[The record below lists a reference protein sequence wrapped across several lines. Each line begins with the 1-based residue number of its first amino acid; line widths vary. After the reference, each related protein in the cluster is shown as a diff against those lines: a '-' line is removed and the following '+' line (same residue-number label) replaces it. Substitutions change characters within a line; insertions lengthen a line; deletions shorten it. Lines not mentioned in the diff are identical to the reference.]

1 MYAQITVSGPD
12 AISFLQGQLTQDLQK
27 VSEAYSPL
35 AAWCTPQGRVIA
47 VLRLLKL
54 PDGIGL
60 ILPADLADDVSNGL
74 AVYRMRAKVLMQA
87 AGSDWRALAIA
98 NTTDIELVKARHL
111 LPVAEAN
118 ASCYDDGIHV
128 VSPNRQQD
136 FFEIY
141 GTHSALQEA
150 GLSFINP
157 LSQSDWQAARINS
170 GITDIVPA
178 TSGKYTP
185 HMLNLDQLGALS
197 FSKGCYTGQEIVA
210 RTEHLGS
217 VKRRVAHFRAAAP
230 VALGEEVLLD
240 GTAVGEVVAA
250 ADREVLAVLPVALQT
265 LELHAANVPLQ
276 PD

>member
-1 MYAQITVSGPD
+1 MYAQISVSGPD

-27 VSEAYSPL
+27 VSESHSPL

-54 PDGIGL
+54 ADGIGL
-60 ILPADLADDVSNGL
+60 ILPTDLVDDVINGL
-74 AVYRMRAKVLMQA
+74 SVYRMRAKVIMQA
-87 AGSDWRALAIA
+87 AASDWRALAIA
-98 NTTDIELVKARHL
+98 NTTDIELIKARHL
-111 LPVAEAN
+111 LPAADAN
-118 ASCYDDGIHV
+118 ACCYDDGIHV
-128 VSPNRQQD
+128 VSPNTQQD

-141 GTHSALQEA
+141 GSDSALQDA

-157 LSQSDWQAARINS
+157 LSGSDWQAARINC

-197 FSKGCYTGQEIVA
+197 FSKGCYPGQEIVA
-210 RTEHLGS
+210 RTQHLGS
-217 VKRRVAHFRAAAP
+217 VKRRVAHFRSAAP
-230 VALGEEVLLD
+230 VALGDAVLLD

-250 ADREVLAVLPVALQT
+250 ANRDVLAVLPVALQS
-265 LELHAANVPLQ
+265 LELHAATVPLQ
-276 PD
+276 PA